1 MAESKNSTGA
11 VVKLVVSI
19 AAIVVGLFLV
29 FGATTPAIADG
40 VFVGSISLVL
50 AIYLWS
56 GVTTGQARTLAIVL
70 ILLAAYAFIR
80 GFGLLDLAVLRQLGG
95 IAAIVMGVIL
105 IIPFLRERFGSK
117 SVLAT
122 AAP

>member
-56 GVTTGQARTLAIVL
+56 GVTAGQARTLAIVL

-105 IIPFLRERFGSK
+105 LIPFLRDRFGSK
-117 SVLAT
+117 SAS
-122 AAP
+122 